1 MGSPT
6 AYLLFCKEKRSVV
19 QEKNPGVSFTEQGKL
34 LGSMWKSASEDE
46 KKKYNDQAAAEKV
59 VYNEAMEKFKLKH
72 PNYLEEEKKKKKK
85 LLKAKKNKGK
95 AKKGG
100 KKKKKK
106 KDPNAPKGP
115 VTAFL
120 LFNKEVRASVKEEN
134 PEATFAEIGKKIGE
148 KWKSLTDSEKKPFQ
162 DKADVAKAKY
172 QRELAEYKKNKPA
185 TPTPSSSSESSDS
198 SSSGSASDSDSSSS
212 FSYTSTD

>member
-6 AYLLFCKEKRSVV
+6 AYLLFCKEKRSGV

-85 LLKAKKNKGK
+85 LLKAKEKLRR
-95 AKKGG
+95 
-100 KKKKKK
+100 
-106 KDPNAPKGP
+106 
-115 VTAFL
+115 V
-120 LFNKEVRASVKEEN
+120 VRRRRRRR
-134 PEATFAEIGKKIGE
+134 KI
-148 KWKSLTDSEKKPFQ
+148 LTL
-162 DKADVAKAKY
+162 
-172 QRELAEYKKNKPA
+172 QRDL
-185 TPTPSSSSESSDS
+185 
-198 SSSGSASDSDSSSS
+198 
-212 FSYTSTD
+212 